1 MAAPNMTIIQLKK
14 KVEREYQT
22 LYPQNDPYRVGALK
36 DMTGFNITNGSLVGE
51 IFKHGDT
58 LDVYPDTY
66 EVDMDA
72 DYDSSLPPGSK
83 VSSSNDLL
91 A

>member
-1 MAAPNMTIIQLKK
+1 
-14 KVEREYQT
+14 
-22 LYPQNDPYRVGALK
+22 
-36 DMTGFNITNGSLVGE
+36 MTGFNITNGSLVGE

-66 EVDMDA
+66 EVDMNT
-72 DYDSSLPPGSK
+72 DYESSLPPGSK